1 MRLTCPN
8 CGAQYEVPDGVIP
21 PEGRDVQCSNCG
33 DTWYQTHPDA
43 AAPEPEPEIQQD
55 FDDADLDAEAF
66 EEEEPEAPQVQD
78 AAPEPD
84 QYEPEPE
91 PAIQDEDYAEDD
103 DEAFSDED
111 DEDDFDEDPVDESP
125 LPRAKGLDPA
135 IFDILRAEAER
146 EQKLRSEETGES
158 LESQPELGLEEVT
171 EDEPARRARQ
181 ARERMARMQGED
193 PKQVNPDPSGSRRD
207 LLPDIEEINST
218 LRSSSDTEVS
228 AVQAPG
234 TAAISGRKPG
244 FARGFALTI
253 IVAVILGMIY
263 QSAPQ
268 IAQAVPQADPML
280 SAYVALVDQARLWL
294 NGLIA
299 PLLN

>member
-1 MRLTCPN
+1 
-8 CGAQYEVPDGVIP
+8 
-21 PEGRDVQCSNCG
+21 
-33 DTWYQTHPDA
+33 
-43 AAPEPEPEIQQD
+43 
-55 FDDADLDAEAF
+55 
-66 EEEEPEAPQVQD
+66 
-78 AAPEPD
+78 
-84 QYEPEPE
+84 
-91 PAIQDEDYAEDD
+91 
-103 DEAFSDED
+103 
-111 DEDDFDEDPVDESP
+111 
-125 LPRAKGLDPA
+125 
-135 IFDILRAEAER
+135 
-146 EQKLRSEETGES
+146 
-158 LESQPELGLEEVT
+158 
-171 EDEPARRARQ
+171 
-181 ARERMARMQGED
+181 MARMQGED

-218 LRSSSDTEVS
+218 LRSTSDAEVS

>member
-1 MRLTCPN
+1 
-8 CGAQYEVPDGVIP
+8 VPDGVIP

-43 AAPEPEPEIQQD
+43 VATDPEPEIQQD
-55 FDDADLDAEAF
+55 FDDADLETEVY
-66 EEEEPEAPQVQD
+66 EEEVPEAPQAQD
-78 AAPEPD
+78 TAPEPDRYKAAPEPA
-84 QYEPEPE
+84 PEGE
-91 PAIQDEDYAEDD
+91 DYVEDEDYAEDGE
-103 DEAFSDED
+103 EAFSDD
-111 DEDDFDEDPVDESP
+111 DEDDMEDARADHGP

-146 EQKLRSEETGES
+146 EKKLRSAEAAES
-158 LESQPELGLEEVT
+158 LESQPELGLQDIA
-171 EDEPARRARQ
+171 EDEPTRRARQ
-181 ARERMARMQGED
+181 ARERMARMQGQD
-193 PKQVNPDPSGSRRD
+193 PKEVKPDPTASRRD

-228 AVQAPG
+228 AVPASG
-234 TAAISGRKPG
+234 TAVISGRNSG
-244 FARGFALTI
+244 FARGFALAI

-263 QSAPQ
+263 KSAPQ

-299 PLLN
+299 PFLN

>member
-43 AAPEPEPEIQQD
+43 AAPDPEPEIQQD
-55 FDDADLDAEAF
+55 FDDADLEAEAL

-103 DEAFSDED
+103 EEAFSDED
-111 DEDDFDEDPVDESP
+111 DEDGFDEDPADESP

-218 LRSSSDTEVS
+218 LRSTSDAEVS

-253 IVAVILGMIY
+253 IVAVILGVIY
-263 QSAPQ
+263 QSSPQ

>member
-1 MRLTCPN
+1 
-8 CGAQYEVPDGVIP
+8 VPDGVIP

-43 AAPEPEPEIQQD
+43 AAPDPEPEIQQD

-91 PAIQDEDYAEDD
+91 PAIQDEEYAEDN

-111 DEDDFDEDPVDESP
+111 DEDAFEEDPVDESP

-218 LRSSSDTEVS
+218 LRSTSDAEVS

>member
-43 AAPEPEPEIQQD
+43 AAPDPEPEIQQD

-91 PAIQDEDYAEDD
+91 PAIQDDDYAEDD
-103 DEAFSDED
+103 EEAFSDED
-111 DEDDFDEDPVDESP
+111 DEDDFDEDPADESP

-218 LRSSSDTEVS
+218 LRSSSDAEVS

-253 IVAVILGMIY
+253 IIAVILGMIY

>member
-43 AAPEPEPEIQQD
+43 AAPDPEPEIQQD
-55 FDDADLDAEAF
+55 FDDTDLDAEAF

-91 PAIQDEDYAEDD
+91 PAIQDEDYAEDNE
-103 DEAFSDED
+103 EAFSDED
-111 DEDDFDEDPVDESP
+111 DEDDFDEDPADESP

-218 LRSSSDTEVS
+218 LRSSSDAEVS

>member
-43 AAPEPEPEIQQD
+43 AAPDPEPEIQQD
-55 FDDADLDAEAF
+55 FDDADLETEAF

-91 PAIQDEDYAEDD
+91 PAIQDDDYAEDD

-111 DEDDFDEDPVDESP
+111 DEDDFDEDPADESP

-218 LRSSSDTEVS
+218 LRSSSDAEVS

>member
-1 MRLTCPN
+1 
-8 CGAQYEVPDGVIP
+8 VPDGVIP

-43 AAPEPEPEIQQD
+43 AAPDPEPEIQQD
-55 FDDADLDAEAF
+55 FDDADLETEAF

-103 DEAFSDED
+103 DEAFS

-218 LRSSSDTEVS
+218 LRSSSDAEVS